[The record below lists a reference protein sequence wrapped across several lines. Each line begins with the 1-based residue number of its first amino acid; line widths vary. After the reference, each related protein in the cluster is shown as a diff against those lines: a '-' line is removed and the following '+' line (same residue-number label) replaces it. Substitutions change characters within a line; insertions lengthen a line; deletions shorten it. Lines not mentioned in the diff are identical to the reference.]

1 MPALTYFSAISLVVL
16 AVVYFFLI
24 SEKLN
29 KVIVAVLGAS
39 ILIVLQVFRTL
50 TDSSQDSAY
59 NFISH
64 NLDILGFVIGMMI
77 LIGIVRESGA
87 FEAIAIWLVK
97 KVKANPFAL
106 LAVLGYLTLFMTT
119 FFSNI
124 PTILIMA
131 PVALVLIKQLKLPY
145 LPFVFII
152 VTMANIGGAMTPISD
167 PTTYYQA
174 KTVGLSFMEV
184 LTNSGL
190 IVLVLSV
197 VSLLYTA
204 IVFRKQL
211 QSVSVQPEDVAL
223 FRPKAALRNKKVL
236 FRGTPILAGAIL
248 LMILK
253 EPIYSWFGITL
264 DNATITITAA
274 FLAMLIFHRT
284 PQKVFARVL
293 PS

>member
-106 LAVLGYLTLFMTT
+106 LAVLGYLT
-119 FFSNI
+119 
-124 PTILIMA
+124 
-131 PVALVLIKQLKLPY
+131 
-145 LPFVFII
+145 FIY
-152 VTMANIGGAMTPISD
+152 D
-167 PTTYYQA
+167 Y
-174 KTVGLSFMEV
+174 
-184 LTNSGL
+184 
-190 IVLVLSV
+190 
-197 VSLLYTA
+197 
-204 IVFRKQL
+204 
-211 QSVSVQPEDVAL
+211 
-223 FRPKAALRNKKVL
+223 
-236 FRGTPILAGAIL
+236 IL
-248 LMILK
+248 LQYPHYFNHGPSCPCLNQTTQ
-253 EPIYSWFGITL
+253 ITL
-264 DNATITITAA
+264 
-274 FLAMLIFHRT
+274 
-284 PQKVFARVL
+284 FAVCVHYRNHG
-293 PS
+293 